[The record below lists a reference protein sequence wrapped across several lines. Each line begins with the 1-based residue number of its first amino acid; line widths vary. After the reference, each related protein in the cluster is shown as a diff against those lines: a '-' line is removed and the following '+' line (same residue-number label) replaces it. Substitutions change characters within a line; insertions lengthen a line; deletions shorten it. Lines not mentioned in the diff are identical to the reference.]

1 MNDVI
6 QVTLKENEDM
16 TANPKQYNYVVDVS
30 REAIMDDL
38 KSDQSLVRSL
48 FHDTPDLERF
58 VDEKLEEVQQMIG
71 QKVAST
77 HARRSKPAR
86 SGLFS
91 ADVEYHVTQRPT
103 REYDDAV
110 GGFGLWEVP

>member
-16 TANPKQYNYVVDVS
+16 TANPKQYNYVVDVG

-38 KSDQSLVRSL
+38 KSDQSLLRSW
-48 FHDTPDLERF
+48 FHDTPNLEKF
-58 VDEKLEEVQQMIG
+58 MDEKLEEVQQMIG

-77 HARRSKPAR
+77 HARRSKPPPLQSRRR
-86 SGLFS
+86 SRETRFL
-91 ADVEYHVTQRPT
+91 RPCRST
-103 REYDDAV
+103 RTR
-110 GGFGLWEVP
+110 